1 MHNDGRECRHESRY
15 VRTQFID
22 LPLWLGWEFHLDL
35 VWTFYIL
42 YNIYISTQHYGIDY
56 STLSFFFSL
65 LAGLQA
71 LVYKAQYE
79 AAVGNESVQESV
91 YDQMKSWASSHPTVV
106 TVQLCTAQI
115 ALMANEVSYAHQL
128 VSSSPSSS
136 HPECMALKVQIYLK
150 IDRIDL
156 AQKELV
162 QLQKTAGEESVLVE
176 LCTIYIGLM
185 TGRSIGN
192 DMEHRITTLCEQY
205 GPSVYL
211 LNLLGL
217 AYMVQ
222 GNATAAESKL
232 QECQRDFQEEMTPL
246 QKSETLINSCTVT
259 YQQPVKSMV
268 DGPKLVQEI
277 LTSAT
282 PTYSSIQFQSNYERV
297 TMAYD
302 REAVRYMTN

>member
-15 VRTQFID
+15 VRTHFID
-22 LPLWLGWEFHLDL
+22 LPLWLGWEFDLDL

-42 YNIYISTQHYGIDY
+42 YTIYISTQHDGIDY

-128 VSSSPSSS
+128 VSSSPSST

-277 LTSAT
+277 LTSA
-282 PTYSSIQFQSNYERV
+282 PTYSSIQFQANYERV